1 MDDPRSD
8 DTLMLTYRDGDAAAF
23 EALYGR
29 YRKPLYRYFFYAL
42 RGDRALADECFQ
54 DVWSRIIQAKDRYK
68 RGAGFKRY
76 LFRIA
81 RNRLVDHWRKAGRTA
96 EESDEQLEHHPGP
109 ETGSPDLE
117 AERDQLR
124 EELINALRQ
133 LPPDQ
138 QEAFLLQQE
147 AGLTLEQIARHTQ
160 VGRETVKS
168 RLRYAVNK
176 LRTQLSP
183 GSETPE
189 P

>member
-1 MDDPRSD
+1 MNDPRSD
-8 DTLMLTYRDGDAAAF
+8 DTLMLAYRDGDAAAF
-23 EALYGR
+23 EVLYGR
-29 YRKPLYRYFFYAL
+29 YRKPLYRYFYYAC
-42 RGDRALADECFQ
+42 GDRFLADEFFQ

-81 RNRLVDHWRKAGRTA
+81 HNRLVDHWRRAGRTA
-96 EESDEQLEHHPGP
+96 EEGDEELERFPGP
-109 ETGSPDLE
+109 ATEGPDSE

-124 EELINALRQ
+124 NELINALRQ
-133 LPPDQ
+133 LPPHQ
-138 QEAFLLQQE
+138 REAFLLQQE
-147 AGLTLEQIARHTQ
+147 AGLSLEQIARRTA

-176 LRTQLSP
+176 LRTQLRP
-183 GSETPE
+183 GPETPE